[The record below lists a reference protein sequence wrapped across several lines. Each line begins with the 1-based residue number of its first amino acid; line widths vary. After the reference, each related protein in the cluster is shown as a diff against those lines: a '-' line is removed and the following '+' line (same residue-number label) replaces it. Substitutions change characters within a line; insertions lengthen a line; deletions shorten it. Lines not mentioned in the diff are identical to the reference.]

1 MVMNQDLTADVVA
14 KKWFSTPVKTQD
26 HYNVGYFLQ
35 RDGDLKAWLDVI
47 MVDHEFDINDF
58 SHIPLIC
65 VKEAHELY
73 QISEKPYF
81 VVFCYT
87 DGLWYVKIKNVR
99 HEVVVIKDN
108 VYSLV
113 PNTALTA
120 FSR

>member
-14 KKWFSTPVKTQD
+14 KKWFSTPVKMR
-26 HYNVGYFLQ
+26 YPYSVGYALQ
-35 RDGDLKAWLDVI
+35 RDNDLKAWLDVI

-58 SHIPLIC
+58 SHIPLQC

-81 VVFCYT
+81 VVICFT
-87 DGLWYVKIKNVR
+87 DGLWYVKIDVVR
-99 HEVVVIKDN
+99 HEVAVINDN